1 MSSAAQASPQTLFR
15 WIWRSYARTALVPL
29 LAVELLLIGAYFST
43 NLLTKN
49 ANIASIRA
57 TAEQSLQEVA
67 RLNAAAVDEKL
78 VAVRGLAEVLRQQVR
93 EVQFADP
100 PPPAPSDEAGR
111 FTFDP
116 TGVVYYTREDV
127 GRGAGFYSGVVPV
140 TPEMQDKAV
149 RLAAV
154 DPILR
159 DITRANPLVVQS
171 YYNTW
176 DSYNRIYPFFD
187 TLSQYAPRLDIPSF
201 NFYYEADAAHNPDRA
216 VVWTDAY
223 VDPAGQGWLISA
235 IAPVYGGDALEGV
248 VGLDITID
256 TIVERILD
264 IRTPWGGY
272 AVMVGRD
279 GTILAMPPAAE
290 DSLGLREVGKHSY
303 EEAIRANTFKPED
316 YSLARIADLSG
327 LPVMDGQGSGAAT
340 LLGEPHL
347 VAWQSVPA
355 TDWHLIVFVPER
367 DLFAAA
373 VAVGD
378 RFDRL
383 GYAMVAA
390 LVVFYA
396 LFFTVLWF
404 SARRHARSLA
414 RPLEA
419 VAVAAGRIAHGDFRQ
434 TLPPSSIREV
444 AAVGQA
450 VVEMGGE
457 LGDKTARLLAT
468 SRSLEESDAFRRAL
482 IENLP
487 VPVVLYRAGDPDVV
501 IAHNSAY
508 DALVAE
514 VGHTQIRDA
523 LVASDGGETEEGT
536 LALTLGDPPR
546 RYSGRFTRLAH
557 GGERG
562 VLCVLLD
569 VTVLEEARRQI
580 AQARDRALE
589 AARVKS
595 EFLAKASHELRT
607 PLNGII
613 GLAEVCSHEADPA
626 RMQRSIAMI
635 AQSGQALL
643 GLVEDLLTM
652 SSLDTGTLVLDRRW
666 VVPGS
671 LLDDLVEG
679 FRPTAEERGLT
690 LALLPGPGL
699 QLRVLAA
706 GQQVR
711 QVVTHLVANALK
723 FTARGSVAVVADV
736 VGGGGDDAAA
746 VLTVVV
752 EDTGIGLPEG
762 PLEALFEP
770 FHQGENGL
778 DRRYGGFGL
787 GLAVARDLA
796 ERMGGSLTAQRRS
809 PSGSRFT
816 LMVPVSVDTGAADRP
831 LPPVARALLC
841 GFDRTTEALLV
852 AILGKLDL
860 PVDTAAAGEASRL
873 LSPRGDDL
881 VILPALTA
889 ADVDGL
895 RRLLTAHADLRV
907 LAVTDPTADDLTER
921 LKRLAIP
928 MLPLPITPR
937 GVEAVVEPFR
947 LPAPSDT

>member
-67 RLNAAAVDEKL
+67 RLNAVAVDEKL
-78 VAVRGLAEVLRQQVR
+78 QAVTSLTDVLRRQVE
-93 EVQFADP
+93 EVQGADP
-100 PPPAPSDEAGR
+100 RLPVPADEAGR

-116 TGVVYYTREDV
+116 TGVVYYTRDDV
-127 GRGAGFYSGVVPV
+127 GRGAGFYSGAVPV
-140 TPEMQDKAV
+140 TPEMQQKALD
-149 RLAAV
+149 LAAL

-159 DITRANPLVVQS
+159 DVTHANPLVVQS

-176 DSYNRIYPFFD
+176 DSYNRIFPFFD

-201 NFYYEADAAHNPDRA
+201 NFYYEADAAHNPDRR

-235 IAPVYGGDALEGV
+235 IAPVYGGDDVLEGV

-256 TIVERILD
+256 TIVKRILD

-290 DSLGLREVGKHSY
+290 ESLGLREVGKHTY
-303 EEAIRANTFKPED
+303 EEAVRSNTFKPED
-316 YSLARIADLSG
+316 YSLARIADLSR
-327 LPVMDGQGSGAAT
+327 LPVMDGEGSGSAT
-340 LLGEPHL
+340 LLDEPHL
-347 VAWQSVPA
+347 VAWQAVPA

-373 VAVGD
+373 IAVGD

-404 SARRHARSLA
+404 SARRHAHTLA
-414 RPLEA
+414 QPLEA
-419 VAVAAGRIAHGDFRQ
+419 VATAAGNIARGDFRQ
-434 TLPPSSIREV
+434 TLPPSAIREV
-444 AAVGQA
+444 AAVGRA
-450 VVEMGGE
+450 VVDMGGE
-457 LGDKTARLLAT
+457 LGDKTARLMAA

-514 VGHTQIRDA
+514 VGHTPLHDA
-523 LVASDGGETEEGT
+523 LLACDGGQEEGT
-536 LALTLGDPPR
+536 LALTLGEPAR

-580 AQARDRALE
+580 AEARDRALE

-595 EFLAKASHELRT
+595 EFLAKVSHELRT

-613 GLAEVCSHEADPA
+613 GLAEVCSHETDPA
-626 RMQRSIAMI
+626 RMQRSIGMI
-635 AQSGQALL
+635 GQSGQALL

-666 VVPGS
+666 VVPAT
-671 LLDDLVEG
+671 LLEELVDG
-679 FRPTAEERGLT
+679 FRGLT

-711 QVVTHLVANALK
+711 QVITHLVANALK
-723 FTARGSVAVVADV
+723 FTERGSVAVVADV
-736 VGGGGDDAAA
+736 VGGDGDAAT
-746 VLTVVV
+746 LTVVV
-752 EDTGIGLPEG
+752 EDTGIGLPDG

-816 LMVPVSVDTGAADRP
+816 LTVPVTVDSGAGVRP
-831 LPPVARALLC
+831 PPPVARALVC

-860 PVDTAAAGEASRL
+860 PVDTAPAGEAARA
-873 LSPRGDDL
+873 LSPQGSDL
-881 VILPALTA
+881 VILPAMSL

-895 RRLLTAHADLRV
+895 RRLLSAHADLRV
-907 LAVTDPTADDLTER
+907 LAVTDPATDEVTER
-921 LKRLAIP
+921 LSRLAIP
-928 MLPLPITPR
+928 ALPLPVTPR
-937 GVEAVVEPFR
+937 SVEAAVEPFR
-947 LPAPSDT
+947 LLAPSNP